1 MKKYINY
8 IFSII
13 VLASM
18 TSCFRNFDELR
29 QNPNSPSEVEP
40 ETLFAN
46 VLYTSTGSFYGAQGQ
61 YFNLTGAGLWG
72 QHFSKIQYLDEDWY
86 EYRPGVMDEK
96 WKRMYAGMSGS
107 GNDINLAGLY
117 DLELALHSIRKRKEI
132 AEESGDAIALKDAQ
146 ALEGAMLVAKAYF
159 FSVTTD
165 AWGDIPYSEAFQT
178 VELGYETTNF
188 QPAYDAQQDIYNSL
202 FELLEDANELL
213 SHGGAIDSGSDI
225 IYRGRTD
232 NWQKL
237 ANSLAARL
245 YTRINKVDA
254 GTSSAGLSKLFGNPG
269 KYPMFTSN
277 ADDAE
282 LVYIG
287 SQPYMQPIYYNRHI
301 DNRDDFAVSKNVV
314 DLLEETNDK
323 RLYIYAQPTPRSMD
337 PDSDIDIE
345 YVGQENGVPR
355 SEFPMLNAVSRIGSL
370 YREQPNGK
378 SFWMTYSE
386 LKFIE
391 AEAALNGIA
400 GVSGSVQT
408 LVEEGIRSSFAKQYA
423 DVEAYQAPMI
433 PVEGDEILGAAAD
446 ADEVISNLDW
456 AKNGGQFR
464 IIMEQKYLSIFTN
477 GPEAYAEIR
486 RTGWPA
492 IDEVRGATQYTEGL
506 PNRFPYPFS
515 EQTSNAANWAKASEG
530 IVNTVYGKKVWFA
543 ENTEINYK

>member
-96 WKRMYAGMSGS
+96 WKRMYAGMSGA

-132 AEESGDAIALKDAQ
+132 AEESGNVAGVKDAQ

-232 NWQKL
+232 SWQKL

-269 KYPMFTSN
+269 KYPMFSSN

-337 PDSDIDIE
+337 PEGDIDIE

-355 SEFPMLNAVSRIGSL
+355 SEFPMLNSVSRIGSL

-492 IDEVRGATQYTEGL
+492 IDKVRGATQYTEGL

>member
-18 TSCFRNFDELR
+18 TSCFKNFDEMR
-29 QNPNSPSEVEP
+29 ENPNSPSEVEP
-40 ETLFAN
+40 ETLFSN

-61 YFNLTGAGLWG
+61 YFNLTGAGLWA

-107 GNDINLAGLY
+107 NNDINLAGLY
-117 DLELALHSIRKRKEI
+117 DLELALHSVRKRKAI
-132 AEESGDAIALKDAQ
+132 AEESDDAIGVRNAQ

-165 AWGDIPYSEAFQT
+165 VWGDIPYSEAFQT
-178 VELGYETTNF
+178 IELGYETTNF
-188 QPAYDAQQDIYNSL
+188 QPVYDQQQDIYNSL
-202 FELLEDANELL
+202 FELLEEANELL
-213 SHGGAIDSGSDI
+213 SHGGGIDAGSDI
-225 IYRGRTD
+225 IYSGRTS

-254 GTSSAGLSKLFGNPG
+254 NTSVAGLTKLFSNPG

-277 ADDAE
+277 SDDAE
-282 LVYIG
+282 LVYLG

-314 DLLEETNDK
+314 DLLQENNDK
-323 RLYIYAQPTPRSMD
+323 RLYIFAQPTPRSLD
-337 PDSDIDIE
+337 PEGDIEIE

-355 SEFPMLNAVSRIGSL
+355 EEFPLLNSVSRIGSL

-391 AEAALNGIA
+391 AEAALNGIP
-400 GVSGSVQT
+400 GVAGSVQT
-408 LVEEGIRSSFAKQYA
+408 LVEEGIRASFVKQYA

-433 PVEGDEILGAAAD
+433 PVAGDEILGAYDD
-446 ADEVISNLDW
+446 ASEVIANLNW
-456 AKNGGQFR
+456 NKNGGQFR

-477 GPEAYAEIR
+477 GPEAFAELR

>member
-18 TSCFRNFDELR
+18 TSCFKDFEEMR

-40 ETLFAN
+40 EALFAN

-61 YFNLTGAGLWG
+61 YFNLTGAGLWA
-72 QHFSKIQYLDEDWY
+72 QHFAKIQYLDEDWY

-96 WKRMYAGMSGS
+96 WKRMYAGVSGS
-107 GNDINLAGLY
+107 NNDINLAGLY
-117 DLELALHSIRKRKEI
+117 DLELALHSVRKRKEI
-132 AEESGDAIALKDAQ
+132 AEESDDAIGVKNAQ

-165 AWGDIPYSEAFQT
+165 VWGDIPYSEAFQT
-178 VELGYETTNF
+178 IELGYETTNF
-188 QPAYDAQQDIYNSL
+188 QPVYDQQQDIYNSL
-202 FELLEDANELL
+202 FELLEEANELL
-213 SHGGAIDSGSDI
+213 SHGGGIDAGSDI
-225 IYRGRTD
+225 IYSGRTD
-232 NWQKL
+232 NWQRL

-254 GTSSAGLSKLFGNPG
+254 NTSAAGLTKLFSDPG

-277 ADDAE
+277 SDDAE
-282 LVYIG
+282 LVYLG
-287 SQPYMQPIYYNRHI
+287 SQPYMQPIFYNRYI

-314 DLLEETNDK
+314 DLLKETNDK

-337 PDSDIDIE
+337 PDANLEVE

-355 SEFPMLNAVSRIGSL
+355 DEFPLLNSVSRIGSL
-370 YREQPNGK
+370 YREQPDGK

-391 AEAALNGIA
+391 AEAALNGIP
-400 GVSGSVQT
+400 GITGSVQT
-408 LVEEGIRSSFAKQYA
+408 LVEEGIRASFEKQYA
-423 DVEAYQAPMI
+423 DVEKYQAKMI
-433 PVEGDEILGAAAD
+433 PVAGDEILGPNDD
-446 ADEVISNLDW
+446 ASEVIANLNW
-456 AKNGGQFR
+456 NKNGGQFR

-477 GPEAYAEIR
+477 GPEAFAELR

-492 IDEVRGATQYTEGL
+492 IDEVRGASQYTEGL

-515 EQTSNAANWAKASEG
+515 EQTSNAANLAKASEG